1 MRILVLGTQSFFD
14 RGTKVGSQYLAE
26 ALARKGY
33 SVDYVPS
40 ASSLFDIVLP
50 PRRARFARAWW
61 RRAKF
66 VPVIDGLNEWSLRSV
81 LPPHRMFVRSDA
93 LLEFSRQQ
101 LSPAFQG
108 VDYDVCIS
116 DICPNLLLIN
126 SISAKIKIC
135 RLNDWPWGF
144 ESEIHRCM
152 IIAIEAL
159 LRSPV
164 FSEVWAVSQEL
175 LSYASQLRPSAIT
188 LYLPNGVD
196 SAVGSDGKS
205 QYAGQRR
212 PNRAI
217 YLGSPAQWFDAELV
231 RDVAAKMRDWEFHVY
246 GVGRRPWRGNPSNLL
261 WLNAIARAEVAA
273 ALQASAVGLIPFRNS
288 HGRMKFVERPLKF
301 YEYVAA
307 GLGVASTDVGALR
320 IGMNGFAHFGNG
332 VEGFSRAIELASAD
346 RLRLDDDQRKT
357 FLAENRWELRTDQMV
372 ERVLNLQS
380 TPATVR

>member
-26 ALARKGY
+26 ALARMGC

-40 ASSLFDIVLP
+40 TSSLFDILLP
-50 PRRARFARAWW
+50 PRRARFARAWL

-66 VPVIDGLNEWSLRSV
+66 VPVINGLNEWSLRSV

-93 LLEFSRQQ
+93 MVEFSHQQ

-108 VDYDVCIS
+108 VDYDLCIS

-126 SISAKIKIC
+126 SVSAQIKIC

-152 IIAIEAL
+152 IIAIETL

-175 LSYASQLRPSAIT
+175 LSYARQLRPLAVT
-188 LYLPNGVD
+188 VYLPNGVD
-196 SAVGSDGKS
+196 SAIFGDGKLQHAS
-205 QYAGQRR
+205 RRR

-217 YLGSPAQWFDAELV
+217 YLGSPAQWFDADLV
-231 RDVAAKMRDWEFHVY
+231 RDFPGVVGADAEGDERANVAEHGIPQGDVK
-246 GVGRRPWRGNPSNLL
+246 L
-261 WLNAIARAEVAA
+261 AEV
-273 ALQASAVGLIPFRNS
+273 LMRQC
-288 HGRMKFVERPLKF
+288 E
-301 YEYVAA
+301 
-307 GLGVASTDVGALR
+307 
-320 IGMNGFAHFGNG
+320 
-332 VEGFSRAIELASAD
+332 
-346 RLRLDDDQRKT
+346 
-357 FLAENRWELRTDQMV
+357 
-372 ERVLNLQS
+372 
-380 TPATVR
+380 